1 MSKRLP
7 LVLVAALATAAVF
20 VGAGCRGEHVP
31 GPGPETVG
39 GAPAGPPRHVE
50 TVQVNTGYP
59 TAAFVRAFYAESK
72 DRIVVTFGTGD
83 YTKVTMGVPGG
94 CVGAGMGYVYREY
107 DTDMNETGD
116 TGYFVDFSGSC
127 AAGDSASVMV
137 GDDYYFLGG
146 AMGGPGLWRL
156 RRFDSSWNE
165 TGIVDIRLEQRTEA
179 MNDQMLAFAG
189 GQLIASSLYV
199 KDGVGTGPLDQ
210 RKTDPT
216 KGEATFQKIVTT
228 DLEPAGERVLDDV
241 PHING
246 SSLVEVDGVYNL
258 VTSRAFFGDLL
269 VLRYDRE
276 WNFLGEKKLAD
287 RGQWAQGAVYDNGR
301 YYVVYIDT
309 SVKGANN
316 VVLGVYDKNWDLVSS
331 TPVTA
336 YSPESL
342 MGAGRPS
349 IMKHGNRLYV
359 SYDVESFSPQRR
371 EENKDWQGYIAI
383 YET

>member
-1 MSKRLP
+1 M
-7 LVLVAALATAAVF
+7 
-20 VGAGCRGEHVP
+20 
-31 GPGPETVG
+31 
-39 GAPAGPPRHVE
+39 
-50 TVQVNTGYP
+50 
-59 TAAFVRAFYAESK
+59 
-72 DRIVVTFGTGD
+72 
-83 YTKVTMGVPGG
+83 
-94 CVGAGMGYVYREY
+94 
-107 DTDMNETGD
+107 
-116 TGYFVDFSGSC
+116 
-127 AAGDSASVMV
+127 
-137 GDDYYFLGG
+137 
-146 AMGGPGLWRL
+146 
-156 RRFDSSWNE
+156 
-165 TGIVDIRLEQRTEA
+165 
-179 MNDQMLAFAG
+179 
-189 GQLIASSLYV
+189 
-199 KDGVGTGPLDQ
+199 
-210 RKTDPT
+210 
-216 KGEATFQKIVTT
+216 
-228 DLEPAGERVLDDV
+228 LDDV